1 MTLTPKAT
9 ENNEEKKEK
18 WLPPDS
24 TLLQLAIRKKI
35 LETPNAKYLQLR
47 ILKKYRTGTKLEFQG
62 EHGLGETFYASE
74 EFPHWLIVKLYL
86 PLDSKIEKFK
96 NVMARKNNTSFDR
109 LGVKLPESFVMEV
122 EAPKL
127 YPTEVRKQVIENI
140 NASPRK
146 VLKSIYTPD
155 NKNQFYLL
163 TDKNWAVVDGEPA
176 KDASTTIKLKKLL
189 GDYNYL

>member
-1 MTLTPKAT
+1 MVM
-9 ENNEEKKEK
+9 ENNEEKKER
-18 WLPPDS
+18 WTPPDS
-24 TLLQLAIRKKI
+24 TLLQLSIRNKI
-35 LETPNAKYLQLR
+35 VNTPTAKYLQLR

-62 EHGLGETFYASE
+62 EHGLGETFYPSE
-74 EFPHWLIVKLYL
+74 DYPHWLIVKLYL

-109 LGVKLPESFVMEV
+109 LGVKLPDSFVMEV

-127 YPTEVRKQVIENI
+127 YPAEVRKQVIDSI

-155 NKNQFYLL
+155 NKTHFYLL
-163 TDKNWAVVDGEPA
+163 TDKNWSVVDGEPS
-176 KDASTTIKLKKLL
+176 KDSSITIKLKKLL
-189 GDYNYL
+189 NDYNYL